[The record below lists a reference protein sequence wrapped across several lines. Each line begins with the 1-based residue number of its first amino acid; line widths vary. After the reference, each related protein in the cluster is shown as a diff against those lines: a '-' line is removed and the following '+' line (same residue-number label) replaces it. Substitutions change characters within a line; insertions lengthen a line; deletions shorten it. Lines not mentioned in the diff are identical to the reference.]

1 MCVLAEY
8 ATPTSHAGRT
18 HLVPKNQI
26 STRVSN
32 YTQQVQLEPKRS
44 YMNHERMNNHETIV
58 SI

>member
-32 YTQQVQLEPKRS
+32 NTQQAQLEL
-44 YMNHERMNNHETIV
+44 ERT
-58 SI
+58 

>member
-32 YTQQVQLEPKRS
+32 NTQQAQLEP
-44 YMNHERMNNHETIV
+44 ERT
-58 SI
+58 